1 MAAPLPSTSDDN
13 RALDARLAELEAE
26 LKTMRRQ
33 LGATER
39 TRAALPAGDWP
50 LLRCTVGSD
59 AYGIPLEQVAEIVRY
74 VQVTRVA
81 DLPDT
86 LAGVINV
93 RGQVVAV
100 IDARARF
107 GHQPTPPRRGT
118 AIVLT
123 RVGARHAGL
132 IVDNVRDVV
141 VAPNGA
147 LREPSGPLAKAH
159 AICALATLEREVL
172 QVIDLDHVLSG
183 AEWARVES
191 VIESQPPLARA
202 DGETRSEP

>member
-1 MAAPLPSTSDDN
+1 MAAPLPSSTDN

-39 TRAALPAGDWP
+39 SRTALPSGDWP
-50 LLRCTVGSD
+50 LLRCSVGAD
-59 AYGIPLEQVAEIVRY
+59 AYGIPLEWVAEIVRY

-81 DLPDT
+81 DLPEM

-107 GHQPTPPRRGT
+107 GHEVTAPRRGT
-118 AIVLT
+118 AIVLM
-123 RVGARHAGL
+123 RAGSRHAGL
-132 IVDNVRDVV
+132 IVDNVKDVV
-141 VAPNGA
+141 VAPQGS

-183 AEWARVES
+183 AEWAHVER
-191 VIESQPPLARA
+191 VIESQPPLPSHDHASGSA
-202 DGETRSEP
+202 P